1 MEAELAA
8 LASSGATALVGLMVS
23 ESWDRA
29 KLRLARF
36 FAQHGRPG
44 PEGATDEDLQSA
56 RDELRSARQA
66 DDTGAAADIEA
77 EWRQRLRRALRE
89 DPAAAR
95 ELRSLLTELAHEAG
109 VEWDASPHAEISGGV
124 QNGPVFQNT
133 QIHGGIV
140 FQAQPPAP
148 LDAKP
153 DQVPARTSRFVNR
166 TEELLAL
173 DGFFTAL
180 ADGSPHIDI
189 GALDGL
195 PGVGKTA
202 MACRWA
208 EKSRNLFP
216 DGQIYVD
223 FAELRGTGGGADVF
237 EAVGMCLR
245 ALGVADAY
253 LPQSLTERTQLF
265 RSHSAGRRILLVLDD
280 VDQPAQVRALVPKG
294 PGSAVLVTSS
304 SRLGELAAVEGAR
317 LMSLEPL
324 DAAGGLKLL
333 AARCGQQAVDDEPAA
348 AEQLVGLCAGLPV
361 ALQVAAARLM
371 STRRLTMAALAA
383 ELADETGRLAA
394 LSLRGEHS
402 VSAVFGTSYA
412 QLPPDAARL
421 YRLLGWVPGR
431 TFDTGTAAV
440 AAGLPPATAQDLLD
454 VLDDASLLEAT
465 PDGRYRMHGLVR
477 LHARECAADE
487 ESPAARRQLIGR
499 VTTHYLALTAFADR
513 AVRADR
519 LRIAELSEVIG
530 GAPDPFASP
539 SAPRPL
545 AWLEAERPN
554 ILAVLREAAQQGL
567 HTPVW
572 QLSEAFTVL
581 FLHRRH
587 LRDWM
592 ESLEL
597 GAASAA
603 AAMAPAAE
611 GRLRSLLSRPLMDL
625 GEYDRA
631 RTELDSAVACAEIA
645 DHTALRASVQELL
658 GRYLDHADPSR
669 AAAAYQRSLEL
680 NESAGERRGAAIA
693 AYFLGRAQD
702 RDGDSAA
709 ALTTLRHAHAGLTA
723 CSDLRMAAR
732 VTAATGEVHDHLGD
746 TEEAVRALREA
757 AVALRAQE
765 ATHYEAQALVLLAG
779 IAQRPGNDRSTARA
793 DLTRALEI
801 YEAGGS
807 PLADALRERLRD
819 PEDLS

>member
-29 KLRLARF
+29 KIRLARF
-36 FAQHGRPG
+36 FAQRGRPG
-44 PEGATDEDLQSA
+44 PEGAEGATDEALQSA

-89 DPAAAR
+89 DPAAAQ
-95 ELRSLLTELAHEAG
+95 ELRSLLAELAREAG
-109 VEWDASPHAEISGGV
+109 VEWDAGAHAEISGGV

-140 FQAQPPAP
+140 FQAQPPPP

-153 DQVPARTSRFVNR
+153 DQVPARTSRFINR

-173 DGFFTAL
+173 DGFFTAV

-223 FAELRGTGGGADVF
+223 FAELRGTGGGADVS

-294 PGSAVLVTSS
+294 RGSAVLVTSS

-333 AARCGQQAVDDEPAA
+333 AARCGQQAIDDEPAA

-361 ALQVAAARLM
+361 ALQVAAARLT

-383 ELADETGRLAA
+383 ELADESGRLAA

-412 QLPPDAARL
+412 QLPPRRRPALPAARL
-421 YRLLGWVPGR
+421 G
-431 TFDTGTAAV
+431 
-440 AAGLPPATAQDLLD
+440 
-454 VLDDASLLEAT
+454 
-465 PDGRYRMHGLVR
+465 
-477 LHARECAADE
+477 
-487 ESPAARRQLIGR
+487 
-499 VTTHYLALTAFADR
+499 
-513 AVRADR
+513 
-519 LRIAELSEVIG
+519 
-530 GAPDPFASP
+530 
-539 SAPRPL
+539 PRPY
-545 AWLEAERPN
+545 
-554 ILAVLREAAQQGL
+554 LR
-567 HTPVW
+567 
-572 QLSEAFTVL
+572 
-581 FLHRRH
+581 HRHGGSGRRSSTGH
-587 LRDWM
+587 
-592 ESLEL
+592 
-597 GAASAA
+597 GPG
-603 AAMAPAAE
+603 PA
-611 GRLRSLLSRPLMDL
+611 
-625 GEYDRA
+625 
-631 RTELDSAVACAEIA
+631 
-645 DHTALRASVQELL
+645 
-658 GRYLDHADPSR
+658 
-669 AAAAYQRSLEL
+669 
-680 NESAGERRGAAIA
+680 
-693 AYFLGRAQD
+693 GRA
-702 RDGDSAA
+702 G
-709 ALTTLRHAHAGLTA
+709 
-723 CSDLRMAAR
+723 
-732 VTAATGEVHDHLGD
+732 
-746 TEEAVRALREA
+746 
-757 AVALRAQE
+757 
-765 ATHYEAQALVLLAG
+765 
-779 IAQRPGNDRSTARA
+779 
-793 DLTRALEI
+793 
-801 YEAGGS
+801 
-807 PLADALRERLRD
+807 
-819 PEDLS
+819 